1 MEKTPMRERSN
12 YPLSRAD
19 MQRMIYEASRKAIVE
34 YERRTITL
42 GMRDMKSQLFTRREI
57 DAEMGNEVPGEP
69 EKDREQELSDES
81 LSRRVAPRPPGF
93 SKVEVD
99 DVSKQIEKLG
109 LQIDDLKMRG
119 RSWLK
124 IGIHLLLIKS

>member
-1 MEKTPMRERSN
+1 
-12 YPLSRAD
+12 

-34 YERRTITL
+34 YERRTITP

-69 EKDREQELSDES
+69 EKNREQELSDEA